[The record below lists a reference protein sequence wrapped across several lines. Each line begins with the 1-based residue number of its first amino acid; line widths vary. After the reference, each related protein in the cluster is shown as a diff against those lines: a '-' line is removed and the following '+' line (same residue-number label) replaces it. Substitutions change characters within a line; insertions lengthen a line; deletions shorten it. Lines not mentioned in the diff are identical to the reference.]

1 MKFFNIS
8 KRKQKGHK
16 KEDPFAQKINT
27 VKASTPLERAANLK
41 VEHFNTRSYSFP
53 KRGREREREREP
65 VDNKNTQEEAG
76 NAEERNPSGG
86 DPIASF
92 VRSAKTHS
100 AIFKGFTLIR
110 KLPL

>member
-41 VEHFNTRSYSFP
+41 VEHLNTRSYSFP
-53 KRGREREREREP
+53 KRGRERERERENLLITRTP
-65 VDNKNTQEEAG
+65 KKKLAMQKRE
-76 NAEERNPSGG
+76 
-86 DPIASF
+86 
-92 VRSAKTHS
+92 THLVE
-100 AIFKGFTLIR
+100 TP
-110 KLPL
+110 LPAL

>member
-1 MKFFNIS
+1 M
-8 KRKQKGHK
+8 
-16 KEDPFAQKINT
+16 
-27 VKASTPLERAANLK
+27 KASTPLERAANLK

-53 KRGREREREREP
+53 KRERERVP

-92 VRSAKTHS
+92 VRSAETHS

>member
-41 VEHFNTRSYSFP
+41 VEHFNTRSYSFHFP
-53 KRGREREREREP
+53 RERERKP

-92 VRSAKTHS
+92 VRSAETHS

>member
-53 KRGREREREREP
+53 KRERENLLITRTPKKKLAMQKRE
-65 VDNKNTQEEAG
+65 
-76 NAEERNPSGG
+76 
-86 DPIASF
+86 
-92 VRSAKTHS
+92 THLVE
-100 AIFKGFTLIR
+100 TP
-110 KLPL
+110 LPAL